1 MGFQH
6 FIMDH
11 VSGVFSKFAYSG
23 WIAYRVKLLKRY
35 FLEKSMGSTDL
46 GKLNLVDNLLD
57 GTIMVVWLM
66 RMLDFLE
73 VQTGFAV
80 KVSDAHG
87 LMWCDL
93 CCADQTCI
101 CLSVYPHEM
110 YSLSLV

>member
-35 FLEKSMGSTDL
+35 FLEKSMGSSDL

-80 KVSDAHG
+80 KVSGIHEVV
-87 LMWCDL
+87 LWCEEYL
-93 CCADQTCI
+93 CCADLNMYV
-101 CLSVYPHEM
+101 CLST
-110 YSLSLV
+110 